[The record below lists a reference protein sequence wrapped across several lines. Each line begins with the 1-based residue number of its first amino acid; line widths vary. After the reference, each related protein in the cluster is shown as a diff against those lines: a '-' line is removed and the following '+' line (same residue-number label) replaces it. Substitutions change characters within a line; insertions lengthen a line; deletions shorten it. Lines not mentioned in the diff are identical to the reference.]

1 MSNDFFRFKQFSINQ
16 DRCAMKVTTLGC
28 IQGSWI
34 PELQIKNVLDIGAG
48 TGLLSLMVAQKYD
61 CHIDSVEIEPGAF
74 SQLQDNV
81 SESRWSQNIS
91 CHHKDIKNYG
101 KYHQKRYDL
110 IISNPPFFAG
120 KQKSPDSKIN
130 LARHDEGIT
139 IEAIIELSARLL
151 SATGKI
157 SILLPPFETE
167 ALKRTSAQFLLSI
180 TDQLHIFDSEQ
191 KPEKAT
197 VSILSKKRTNLRST
211 KLIIKKNESEYSEE
225 FIALLKD
232 YYLNL

>member
-1 MSNDFFRFKQFSINQ
+1 
-16 DRCAMKVTTLGC
+16 MKVTTLAC

-34 PELQIKNVLDIGAG
+34 PEFPIENVLDIGAG

-61 CHIDSVEIEPGAF
+61 CHIDAVEIESGAF
-74 SQLQDNV
+74 SQLRDNIN
-81 SESRWSQNIS
+81 ESRWSQNIS
-91 CHHKDIKNYG
+91 CHHKDIINYSR
-101 KYHQKRYDL
+101 YHQKRYDL
-110 IISNPPFFAG
+110 IISNPPFFSG
-120 KQKSPDSKIN
+120 ELKSPDSKIN

-139 IEAIIELSARLL
+139 IEAIIEISVKLL

-167 ALKRTSAQFLLSI
+167 ALKKISAQFSLNIS
-180 TDQLHIFDSEQ
+180 DQLHIFDSEQ

-197 VSILSKKRTNLRST
+197 VSILSKKRTNLRFT
-211 KLIIKKNESEYSEE
+211 KLIIKNNESEYSEG